1 MEMSEKENNEQIPK
15 FAQVSTDVAFQE
27 SKKKKLLKSS
37 ENKSEYNYGY
47 FEAKSS
53 CSPLQKFLSLQG
65 AWRQMRKRVASRNA
79 FHGALACDLSKRPW
93 CCNSFCQ
100 SFQERTKTEKLGYL
114 AHNVEKPVRE
124 VREKREGRERKTT
137 ERQPGK
143 VEEQAGEAPVTS

>member
-1 MEMSEKENNEQIPK
+1 M
-15 FAQVSTDVAFQE
+15 
-27 SKKKKLLKSS
+27 KSS

-47 FEAKSS
+47 FEAKKLMLT
-53 CSPLQKFLSLQG
+53 PAEIPKFT

-79 FHGALACDLSKRPW
+79 FHGALACDLSKRPL
-93 CCNSFCQ
+93 CCNSFRQ
-100 SFQERTKTEKLGYL
+100 SLQERTKMEKLGYL

-124 VREKREGRERKTT
+124 VREKWEGRERKTT